1 MHAFA
6 PSQKAVALPH
16 SALDLEFPQSL
27 VTLPSGARV
36 AVRRCGRAEDGPVL
50 VVLHGI
56 SSGAAS
62 WFGPASQLARKHRIV
77 AWDMPGYGQSTP
89 LAAAR
94 PSAGEYAE
102 RLGET
107 LDALGIDRCVLV
119 GQSLGAIVATA
130 FAQRDPHR
138 VAGVVL
144 FCPAQGYGRD
154 PAGAERVRKAR
165 LSALESQGIAG
176 LAARI
181 DSRLLSAQAT
191 DEAREW
197 VRWNAARLTRN
208 GYAQAV
214 EMLVSST
221 LEIPPSGIRVRV
233 HVGEDDVVTPPASCE
248 QAARFLGGEY
258 STFPAA
264 GHASPIEQPLVVAR
278 LLAAAAAQMWL
289 KSDA

>member
-1 MHAFA
+1 MHALA
-6 PSQKAVALPH
+6 PSQKAVALRQ
-16 SALDLEFPQSL
+16 SALDLGFPQSL
-27 VTLPSGARV
+27 VTMTSGAGV
-36 AVRRCGRAEDGPVL
+36 AVRQCGRPHSGPLL
-50 VVLHGI
+50 VMLHGI

-62 WFGPASQLARKHRIV
+62 WLGPALQLAPEHRIV
-77 AWDMPGYGQSTP
+77 AWDMPGYGHSTP
-89 LAAAR
+89 LTIAV
-94 PSAGEYAE
+94 PSAGDYAD

-107 LDALGIDRCVLV
+107 LDALGIDRCLLV

-138 VAGVVL
+138 VAGIVL
-144 FCPAQGYGRD
+144 FCPAQGYGQD

-165 LSALESQGIAG
+165 LSALESQGISG

-181 DSRLLSAQAT
+181 DGRLLSAQAT

-197 VRWNAARLTRN
+197 VRWNAARMTRN

-221 LEIPPSGIRVRV
+221 LEAPPSGISVRV
-233 HVGEDDVVTPPASCE
+233 HVGEDDEVTPAAYCE
-248 QAARFLGGEY
+248 EAARSLGAEY

-264 GHASPIEQPLVVAR
+264 GHASSIEQPLVVAG
-278 LLAAAAAQMWL
+278 LLAAAAGQMWL